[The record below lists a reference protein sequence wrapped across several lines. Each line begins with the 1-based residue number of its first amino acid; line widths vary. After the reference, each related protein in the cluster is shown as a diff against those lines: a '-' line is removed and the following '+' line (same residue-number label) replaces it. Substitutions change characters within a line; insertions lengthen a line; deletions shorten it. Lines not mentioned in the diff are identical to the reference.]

1 MASAAPNPL
10 QSQVNVANIGNAAMS
25 TPSVAIN
32 VAINIESTMSG
43 PQDNSETATNV
54 TTDVSGKGK
63 KHQHASSSMVRS
75 ESCINMAMSF

>member
-25 TPSVAIN
+25 TPLVAI
-32 VAINIESTMSG
+32 IIESTMSE

-54 TTDVSGKGK
+54 TTDVSSKGK
-63 KHQHASSSMVRS
+63 KCQHAFSGMVRS
-75 ESCINMAMSF
+75 ESCINMAMSL